1 MIEPRS
7 YDAAF
12 RSVFDLL
19 CMHLSSTNSLFH
31 QLWHW
36 EICWPFNQILSEVT
50 LLAALRLERW
60 SIFCADAMDMVFFS
74 LRCEIINWIS
84 NLSLQS
90 LPSILSQMPVDA
102 KYQRLEL
109 CSIKKKISMPTAFQ
123 IQGKPNWFSLLP
135 PLSLFAARFLTERNT
150 RDPIVLQK
158 SDKGQL
164 FVRPALGSV
173 GCLSVGH
180 HVGKNSWSKS
190 WTLQCPRRPR
200 WRPSDPWVSSV
211 TPLEPLHF
219 PLEFGNNHII
229 LWWLSYWPLVC
240 AVRHVHPCLVLVCF
254 GCVTLITLVVVVYQA
269 NLMRVNLVSAQ
280 TRFKISSQ
288 SAFATTGHQQ
298 THQGLRSVVEKDKNT
313 NGQKGQTYRQELKKM
328 PNTIRKQH
336 ESDRIWLVNIF
347 WFISLKPQLCSTLC
361 IKFDNKLTISCSI
374 DNSYSI

>member
-31 QLWHW
+31 QLWYW

-164 FVRPALGSV
+164 FDG
-173 GCLSVGH
+173 
-180 HVGKNSWSKS
+180 
-190 WTLQCPRRPR
+190 
-200 WRPSDPWVSSV
+200 
-211 TPLEPLHF
+211 
-219 PLEFGNNHII
+219 
-229 LWWLSYWPLVC
+229 
-240 AVRHVHPCLVLVCF
+240 
-254 GCVTLITLVVVVYQA
+254 
-269 NLMRVNLVSAQ
+269 
-280 TRFKISSQ
+280 SSQ
-288 SAFATTGHQQ
+288 TCSRISRLFVGRPPCWKK
-298 THQGLRSVVEKDKNT
+298 LLI
-313 NGQKGQTYRQELKKM
+313 QELDPAM
-328 PNTIRKQH
+328 PSTPPLTPFRPLGVIRYPLGTPTLPAW
-336 ESDRIWLVNIF
+336 IW
-347 WFISLKPQLCSTLC
+347 K
-361 IKFDNKLTISCSI
+361 
-374 DNSYSI
+374 